1 MDLAGYFSLI
11 IRNENRFGV
20 HMVEAIKQA
29 WADIQQG
36 ENIDLYLTLTIALI
50 LAGLSLFGIG
60 QSMLGS
66 ITLAVLALLTFSS
79 LVNRRKLEETVEKL
93 NRDQNALL
101 DRFPTNREEH
111 MKGAKE
117 LWLVGL
123 TLNKTIS
130 NYYSLLLEN
139 LKQGDHVRVLIV
151 NPGSVYGSLIAQRK
165 FSHDK
170 VSEIRTYQQLTLKRL
185 MALKTE
191 KSLKPE
197 LQSNLE
203 VRLTNY
209 PPFFGAIALE
219 LDSTEGVIYIEHY
232 SYQMEDDLPKL
243 EFRQNDT
250 KWFQFYGQQIK
261 KMWSDS
267 EAWDFTQL
275 D

>member
-1 MDLAGYFSLI
+1 
-11 IRNENRFGV
+11 
-20 HMVEAIKQA
+20 MVEAIKQA